1 MFAWMEN
8 LVPCSGTMLAA
19 LDDMGWLIFVI
30 IAILSSLFGGKK
42 KKEEQPWEEDEQQ
55 QPQTGKTGPSNLEEE
70 LRRMLTGGSAQEPP
84 PPVVV
89 SAPPV
94 LEPAWDPPKPEPKP
108 VVVKT
113 ASPLHEA
120 QAAYEKASHLKEA
133 VAKRMEQSHRHHATP
148 VATTEIS
155 SAELREVIAMV
166 RQPKTARQ
174 AIVASVILSSPKGL
188 EI

>member
-1 MFAWMEN
+1 
-8 LVPCSGTMLAA
+8 
-19 LDDMGWLIFVI
+19 
-30 IAILSSLFGGKK
+30 
-42 KKEEQPWEEDEQQ
+42 
-55 QPQTGKTGPSNLEEE
+55 
-70 LRRMLTGGSAQEPP
+70 MLTGGSAQEPP

-94 LEPAWDPPKPEPKP
+94 LEPAWEPPKPEPKP

-120 QAAYEKASHLKEA
+120 QAAYEKSSHLKEA

-148 VATTEIS
+148 VATTGIS